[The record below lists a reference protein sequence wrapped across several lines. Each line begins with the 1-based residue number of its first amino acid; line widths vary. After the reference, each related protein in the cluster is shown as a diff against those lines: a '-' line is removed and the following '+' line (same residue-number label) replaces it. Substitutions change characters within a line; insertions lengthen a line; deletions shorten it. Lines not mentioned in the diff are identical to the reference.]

1 MDDKVESF
9 YREIFDDPY
18 PIDGVDREEAAELN
32 EFLNELN
39 PPPDK
44 LVWLRATAFEIGC
57 EFLSDDDDGDDDD
70 DEDNV
75 NLLRTINFLVH
86 AIETMCMQ

>member
-18 PIDGVDREEAAELN
+18 PLEGVDREEAAELA
-32 EFLNELN
+32 EFFNQLN

-44 LVWLRATAFEIGC
+44 LVWLRATAFEVGC
-57 EFLSDDDDGDDDD
+57 EFLSDDDDDG
-70 DEDNV
+70 EDNV
-75 NLLRTINFLVH
+75 DLLRTINFLVN
-86 AIETMCMQ
+86 AIETSCMQ